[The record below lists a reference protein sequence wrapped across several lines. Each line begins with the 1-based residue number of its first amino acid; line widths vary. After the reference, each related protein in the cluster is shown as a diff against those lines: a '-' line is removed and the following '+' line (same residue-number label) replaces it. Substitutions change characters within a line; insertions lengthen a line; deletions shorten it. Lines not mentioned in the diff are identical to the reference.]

1 MANSIKHRIQELER
15 QNRLL
20 TENLVDSIW
29 VIDAETMVYEYSA
42 PPVGRLSGYTAAE
55 LLGKSIFE
63 ELTEAS
69 AAKAMAMLKTAMQ
82 AYKQGRHTTQ
92 SLELQVVN
100 KAGGTYWVEIRAKFI
115 KEPGHVLKIVG
126 ITRDITARKTAELKQ
141 ERLNLKLMAALAEKE
156 RLLKEIKVLQKLLPV
171 CCGCKRIRDKE
182 GRWWPV
188 EAYVRQHTDSDF
200 THTICSDCSDVLY
213 VDRAS

>member
-1 MANSIKHRIQELER
+1 MAKSIKSRLKELER

-42 PPVGRLSGYTAAE
+42 PPVGRLSGYTAEE
-55 LLGKSIFE
+55 LFGKSIFE

-69 AAKAMAMLKTAMQ
+69 AKKAMAMLKNEKS
-82 AYKQGRHTTQ
+82 AYEQGKHNAQ

-115 KEPGHVLKIVG
+115 KEPGHSLKIVG
-126 ITRDITARKTAELKQ
+126 ITRDITARKKAEEQQ
-141 ERLNLKLMAALAEKE
+141 ERLNKKLVEALAEKE
-156 RLLKEIKVLQKLLPV
+156 KLLQEIKVLQKLLPV
-171 CCGCKRIRDKE
+171 CCGCKRIRDE
-182 GRWWPV
+182 DGRWWPV

-213 VDRAS
+213 PNQHT